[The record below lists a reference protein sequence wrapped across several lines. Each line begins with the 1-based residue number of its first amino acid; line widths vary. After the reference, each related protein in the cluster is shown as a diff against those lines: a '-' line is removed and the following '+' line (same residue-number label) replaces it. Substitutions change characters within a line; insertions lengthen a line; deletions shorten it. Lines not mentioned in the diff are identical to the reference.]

1 MGRLPKRLNPAVI
14 KVILRTYLTKKARV
28 AIITVK
34 GAQMK
39 SATLK
44 PLNPRSPDTKYVGEE
59 PLWREQPTQHRF
71 TSLSRAF
78 NWYNYF
84 YGKKDAKDMIASYLE
99 RHDRVRDAKKI
110 RTLGDGQIR
119 LTTGW
124 LCRMSMMGL
133 QLDEHEQI
141 KLDNMIAELL
151 AIKDEVKVEVPEA
164 DIVPKITIQDRLR
177 EKVSECMGELD
188 GQFDEF
194 VAAGAKLSADYKPV
208 SVMRSMN
215 IAPQMVSMIR
225 DTWTR
230 KLAEFEEVV
239 AGKDADLVKAYD
251 YMTKT
256 QLKNCVKFCELV
268 ISDCGSYVQI
278 KKVERK
284 PRKVKAVPPE
294 KKAAKFKICVEFA
307 ELKLRSLPAAQLV
320 DKSEAWL
327 YDTKKRKLI
336 HVVADEYAKV
346 FTVKNN
352 AVIGF
357 STVETLQKTVRKP
370 AEIIRA
376 MQAAG
381 KPAARK
387 IFKELTTTET
397 PWNARGTENLIVLKA
412 W

>member
-1 MGRLPKRLNPAVI
+1 
-14 KVILRTYLTKKARV
+14 
-28 AIITVK
+28 
-34 GAQMK
+34 MK
-39 SATLK
+39 ISAPK

-59 PLWREQPTQHRF
+59 PLWREQPSEHRF
-71 TSLSRAF
+71 TVLSRAF

-84 YGKKDAKDMIASYLE
+84 YGKKEAKDFVAGYLDRRE
-99 RHDRVRDAKKI
+99 RVRDAKQI
-110 RTLGDGQIR
+110 RSLGDSQIR

-124 LCRMSMMGL
+124 LCRMTDMGL
-133 QLDEHEQI
+133 QLNEHEQI
-141 KLDNMIAELL
+141 KLDNMIVELL
-151 AIKDEVKVEVPEA
+151 AIKNEPKEQVVAVDLG
-164 DIVPKITIQDRLR
+164 VPKTTIQDRLR
-177 EKVSECMGELD
+177 DKVSECLGELD

-194 VAAGAKLSADYKPV
+194 VAAGAKLNADYKPV

-294 KKAAKFKICVEFA
+294 KKAAKFKICAEFA

-357 STVETLQKTVRKP
+357 STVETVQKTLRKP
-370 AEIIRA
+370 AEQLKAIV
-376 MQAAG
+376 AAG

-387 IFKELTTTET
+387 LFKDIKATET
-397 PWNARGTENLIVLKA
+397 AWNSRGTENLVILRV